1 MEFVTCLSFV
11 VKGLP
16 CCQHSGSHKA
26 IVPGTANDAK
36 EGGLYVRS
44 ASRQAAQGGDLF
56 ILVYRQI
63 QLIFVLLSALC
74 QGTYDFGVNAVRLNR
89 IAKEK

>member
-1 MEFVTCLSFV
+1 ML
-11 VKGLP
+11 
-16 CCQHSGSHKA
+16 HSGGHKA
-26 IVPGTANDAK
+26 VIPGTANDAK

-56 ILVYRQI
+56 VLVRRQI
-63 QLIFVLLSALC
+63 QLIFCLSALR